1 MADFGGN
8 VEQTY
13 IYTYA
18 KTLAFKAQQMNSRLF
33 NSVLSDSSMEA
44 GGKLHKVEQQWFP
57 TSLDEKTT
65 RFQDTN
71 LTELQSENR
80 WYRFKDFSKAIGI
93 DESDI
98 KRSLQDPQS
107 AASQTLSMAW
117 ARKMDEVIKD
127 AFFGDAIIGED
138 GDDVKSFNAA
148 NIVAST
154 VGETSGLNIEKILAG
169 MEILKASDYLQPGDM
184 VTCAVKAKQ
193 WRDLMKEMKY
203 TNIEYANSKTLP
215 SGILV
220 PYLGVNFVEY
230 QGLDTNTSSETLVPL
245 YVKRAMFIGTPG
257 LKKVRVGERSDK
269 SYANQVYIEGSCG
282 ATRLDEDGVVQIKC
296 GVSE

>member
-8 VEQTY
+8 VEETY

-18 KTLAFKAQQMNSRLF
+18 KNLAFKAQQMNSRLF

-71 LTELQSENR
+71 LTEMQSENR
-80 WYRFKDFSKAIGI
+80 WYRFKDFNKAIGI
-93 DESDI
+93 DESDV

-107 AASQTLSMAW
+107 AATQTLSMAW
-117 ARKMDEVIKD
+117 ARKMDEVVKN
-127 AFFGDAIIGED
+127 AFFGDAIV
-138 GDDVKSFNAA
+138 GD
-148 NIVAST
+148 T
-154 VGETSGLNIEKILAG
+154 TGLNVEKILAG
-169 MEILKASDYLQPGDM
+169 MEILKASDYLQAGDM
-184 VTCAVKAKQ
+184 VTCPVTARQ
-193 WRDLMKEMKY
+193 WRDLMKELKY

-215 SGILV
+215 TGILV
-220 PYLGVNFVEY
+220 PFLGVNFVEY
-230 QGLDTNTSSETLVPL
+230 QGLDKDSEGNFLVPL

-257 LKKVRVGERSDK
+257 LKKIRVGERADK
-269 SYANQVYIEGSCG
+269 SFANQIYIEGSVG

-296 GVSE
+296 AAE

>member
-8 VEQTY
+8 VEETY

-18 KTLAFKAQQMNSRLF
+18 KNLAFKAQQMNSRLV

-57 TSLDEKTT
+57 VALEDKTV

-71 LTELQSENR
+71 LSEMQSENR
-80 WYRFKDFSKAIGI
+80 WYRFRDFNKAIGI

-98 KRSLQDPQS
+98 KRALQDPQS
-107 AASQTLSMAW
+107 SATQSLSMAW
-117 ARKMDEVIKD
+117 ARKLDETIKN
-127 AFFGDAIIGED
+127 AFFADAIIGED
-138 GDDVKSFNAA
+138 GDQTKAFKSA
-148 NIVAST
+148 NV
-154 VGETSGLNIEKILAG
+154 VGSNVGDTEGLNIEKILAG

-184 VTCAVKAKQ
+184 VTCPVTAKQ

-203 TNIEYANSKTLP
+203 TNIDYSNTKALP

-230 QGLDTNTSSETLVPL
+230 QGLDVNEDSETLVPL
-245 YVKRAMFIGTPG
+245 YVKRAMFLGMPG
-257 LKKVRVGERSDK
+257 LRKVRVSERDDK
-269 SYANQVYIEGSCG
+269 SYAKQIYIEGSVG

-296 GVSE
+296 K

>member
-8 VEQTY
+8 VEETY

-18 KTLAFKAQQMNSRLF
+18 KNLAFKAQQMNSRLF

-71 LTELQSENR
+71 LTEMQSENR
-80 WYRFKDFSKAIGI
+80 WYRFKDFNKAIGI
-93 DESDI
+93 DESDV

-107 AASQTLSMAW
+107 AATQTLSMAW
-117 ARKMDEVIKD
+117 ARKMDEAVKN
-127 AFFGDAIIGED
+127 AFFSDAIVGED
-138 GDDVKSFNAA
+138 GDAVKKFKAENEVLNS
-148 NIVAST
+148 
-154 VGETSGLNIEKILAG
+154 VGDTEGLNIEKILAG
-169 MEILKASDYLQPGDM
+169 MEILKASDYLQPEDM
-184 VTCAVKAKQ
+184 VTCAVTAKQ
-193 WRDLMKEMKY
+193 WRDLMGELKY
-203 TNIEYANSKTLP
+203 TNIEYANTKTLP

-220 PYLGVNFVEY
+220 PFLGVNFVEY
-230 QGLDTNTSSETLVPL
+230 QGLDSDNTDTFVPL
-245 YVKRAMFIGTPG
+245 YVKRAVFIGTPG

-269 SYANQVYIEGSCG
+269 SYANQIYIEGSVG
-282 ATRLDEDGVVQIKC
+282 ATRLDEDGVVRIKC
-296 GVSE
+296 KKTA

>member
-1 MADFGGN
+1 MVDYAGN
-8 VEQTY
+8 VEETY

-18 KTLAFKAQQMNSRLF
+18 KNLAFKAQQMNSRLF

-57 TSLDEKTT
+57 VSLEEKTT

-71 LTELQSENR
+71 LSEMQSENR
-80 WYRFKDFSKAIGI
+80 WYRFKDFNKAIGI

-98 KRSLQDPQS
+98 KRALQDPQS
-107 AASQTLSMAW
+107 SATQSLSMAW
-117 ARKMDEVIKD
+117 ARKMDETIHK
-127 AFFGDAIIGED
+127 AFFANAIVGED
-138 GDDVKSFNAA
+138 GDAEKAFKVA
-148 NIVAST
+148 NVVENGIGDT
-154 VGETSGLNIEKILAG
+154 TGLNIEKILAG
-169 MEILKASDYLQPGDM
+169 MEILKATDYLQPGDM
-184 VTCAVKAKQ
+184 VTCPVTAKQ

-203 TNIEYANSKTLP
+203 TNIEYANTKTLP

-220 PYLGVNFVEY
+220 PFLGVNFVEY
-230 QGLDTNTSSETLVPL
+230 QGLEKDTEGNTLVPL

-257 LKKVRVGERSDK
+257 LKKVRVGERGDK
-269 SYANQVYIEGSCG
+269 SYANQIYIEGSVG

-296 GVSE
+296 A

>member
-127 AFFGDAIIGED
+127 AFFGNAIIGED
-138 GDDVKSFNAA
+138 GDDVKAFKAA

-230 QGLDTNTSSETLVPL
+230 QGLDTNTSNETLVPL

>member
-1 MADFGGN
+1 MVDYAGN
-8 VEQTY
+8 VEETY

-18 KTLAFKAQQMNSRLF
+18 KNLAFKAQQMNSRLF

-57 TSLDEKTT
+57 VSLEEKTT

-71 LTELQSENR
+71 LSEMQSENR
-80 WYRFKDFSKAIGI
+80 WYRFKDFNKAIGI

-98 KRSLQDPQS
+98 KRALQDPQS
-107 AASQTLSMAW
+107 SATQSLSMAW
-117 ARKMDEVIKD
+117 ARKMDETIHK
-127 AFFGDAIIGED
+127 AFFANAIVGED
-138 GDDVKSFNAA
+138 GDGAKAFKAA
-148 NIVAST
+148 NVVENG
-154 VGETSGLNIEKILAG
+154 VGDTTGLNIEKILAG
-169 MEILKASDYLQPGDM
+169 MEILKATDYLQPGDM
-184 VTCAVKAKQ
+184 VTCPVTAKQ

-203 TNIEYANSKTLP
+203 TNIEYANTKTLP

-220 PYLGVNFVEY
+220 PFLGVNFVEY
-230 QGLDTNTSSETLVPL
+230 QGLEKDSEGNTLVPL

-257 LKKVRVGERSDK
+257 LKKVRVGERGDK
-269 SYANQVYIEGSCG
+269 SYANQIYIEGSVG

-296 GVSE
+296 A

>member
-1 MADFGGN
+1 MVDYAGN
-8 VEQTY
+8 VEETY

-18 KTLAFKAQQMNSRLF
+18 KNLAFKAQQMNSRLF

-57 TSLDEKTT
+57 VSLEEKTT

-71 LTELQSENR
+71 LSEMQSENR
-80 WYRFKDFSKAIGI
+80 WYRFRDFNKAIGI

-98 KRSLQDPQS
+98 KRALQDPQS
-107 AASQTLSMAW
+107 SATQSLSMAW
-117 ARKMDEVIKD
+117 ARKMDETIKN
-127 AFFGDAIIGED
+127 AFFAKAIVGED
-138 GDDVKSFNAA
+138 GDAEKEFKAT
-148 NIVAST
+148 NIVNSDVGDT
-154 VGETSGLNIEKILAG
+154 VGLNIEKILAG

-184 VTCAVKAKQ
+184 VTCPVTAKQ

-203 TNIEYANSKTLP
+203 TNIEYANTKTLP

-230 QGLDTNTSSETLVPL
+230 QGLDADSEGNTLVPL

-257 LKKVRVGERSDK
+257 LKKVRVGERGDK
-269 SYANQVYIEGSCG
+269 SYANQIYIEGSVG

-296 GVSE
+296 A

>member
-127 AFFGDAIIGED
+127 AFFGNAIIGED
-138 GDDVKSFNAA
+138 GDDVKAFKAA
-148 NIVAST
+148 NIVEST

-230 QGLDTNTSSETLVPL
+230 QGLDTNTSNETLVPL

>member
-18 KTLAFKAQQMNSRLF
+18 KTLAFKAQQTKSRLF

-117 ARKMDEVIKD
+117 GRKMDEVIKD
-127 AFFGDAIIGED
+127 AFFGKAIIGED
-138 GDDVKSFNAA
+138 GDEMKDFKAA
-148 NIVAST
+148 NIVEST

-230 QGLDTNTSSETLVPL
+230 QGLDTNTSNETLVPL

>member
-8 VEQTY
+8 VEETY
-13 IYTYA
+13 IYTYS
-18 KTLAFKAQQMNSRLF
+18 KNLAFKAQQMNSRLF
-33 NSVLSDSSMEA
+33 NTVLSDSSMEA

-71 LTELQSENR
+71 LTEMQSENR
-80 WYRFKDFSKAIGI
+80 WYRFKDFNKAIGI

-107 AASQTLSMAW
+107 AATQTLSMAW
-117 ARKMDEVIKD
+117 ARKMDEAIKN

-138 GDDVKSFNAA
+138 GDEMKKFKAENEVLNS
-148 NIVAST
+148 
-154 VGETSGLNIEKILAG
+154 VGDTEGLNIEKILAG
-169 MEILKASDYLQPGDM
+169 MEILKASDYLQPGDQ
-184 VTCAVKAKQ
+184 VNCAVTAKQ
-193 WRDLMKEMKY
+193 WRDLMGELKY

-220 PYLGVNFVEY
+220 PVLGVNFVEY
-230 QGLDTNTSSETLVPL
+230 QGLDDDGTDTFVPL

-257 LKKVRVGERSDK
+257 LRKIRVGERSDK
-269 SYANQVYIEGSCG
+269 SYANQIYIEGSVG
-282 ATRLDEDGVVQIKC
+282 ATRLDEDGVVRIKC
-296 GVSE
+296 KKTA

>member
-8 VEQTY
+8 VEETY

-18 KTLAFKAQQMNSRLF
+18 KNLAFKAQQMNSRLF
-33 NSVLSDSSMEA
+33 NYVLSDSSMEA

-71 LTELQSENR
+71 LTEMQSENR
-80 WYRFKDFSKAIGI
+80 WYRFKDFNKAIGI
-93 DESDI
+93 DESDV

-107 AASQTLSMAW
+107 AATQTLSMAW
-117 ARKMDEVIKD
+117 ARKMDEVVKN
-127 AFFGDAIIGED
+127 AFFGDAIVGED
-138 GDDVKSFNAA
+138 GDETKAFKSS
-148 NIVAST
+148 NIVEKT
-154 VGETSGLNIEKILAG
+154 VGDTTGLNVEKILAG
-169 MEILKASDYLQPGDM
+169 MEILKASDYLQAGDM
-184 VTCAVKAKQ
+184 VTCPVTARQ
-193 WRDLMKEMKY
+193 WRDLMKELKY

-215 SGILV
+215 TGILV
-220 PYLGVNFVEY
+220 PFLGVNFVEY
-230 QGLDTNTSSETLVPL
+230 QGLDKDSEGNFLVPL

-257 LKKVRVGERSDK
+257 LKKIRVGERADK
-269 SYANQVYIEGSCG
+269 SFANQIYIEGSVG

-296 GVSE
+296 AAE